1 MNIKVKDK
9 HEFIDLATYGSQ
21 ARQEVHPE
29 VYIGSE
35 HLPPFKEGDLLDAGA
50 TYSLMQQAIRSNLNL
65 HWFETNDEFLIHLH
79 AGDIGENDICFIVDI
94 AAIYKAGQAI
104 GWLDKSQLQQVEAE
118 YIKVKNAINDF
129 NNSVEK
135 DKQSL
140 IYTYKEFQQT
150 VQHVNND
157 LAALDFETEKAQLED
172 IENDLK
178 DELHRIQYAVED
190 IDVIPTDTE
199 PREDSEAFLR
209 SGAVYT
215 ALQNK
220 INDSYTE
227 EEYEEIQ
234 RTETWENG
242 VLYVIAEE

>member
-104 GWLDKSQLQQVEAE
+104 GWLDKSQLEEVETQYQAIQDALVNSTKLRQVTEA
-118 YIKVKNAINDF
+118 
-129 NNSVEK
+129 
-135 DKQSL
+135 Q
-140 IYTYKEFQQT
+140 
-150 VQHVNND
+150 
-157 LAALDFETEKAQLED
+157 
-172 IENDLK
+172 
-178 DELHRIQYAVED
+178 
-190 IDVIPTDTE
+190 
-199 PREDSEAFLR
+199 
-209 SGAVYT
+209 
-215 ALQNK
+215 
-220 INDSYTE
+220 
-227 EEYEEIQ
+227 YEEIRRRGEIEQ
-234 RTETWENG
+234 N
-242 VLYVIAEE
+242 VLYLIPEEE